1 MMIVV
6 VVVVVVQA
14 REAFCKFDKD
24 SSGELNSSELK
35 SALRHMKLGLTDTQI
50 EGVVAYLDKVGF

>member
-1 MMIVV
+1 M
-6 VVVVVVQA
+6 QA